1 MNKFGETDTQ
11 IAEYRDKISRLNAEA
26 AAQFQDPQW
35 RQEKAQAIGSK
46 VYEGFMNEN
55 LVDLMTDVERLPL
68 DGRSYIREV
77 RGMKAF
83 HVARGG
89 YIEESNV
96 HSEAME
102 ITRDIVGFH
111 TSEMEDRLEVNF
123 AETADTLVQLG
134 QRRLDGAVNQR
145 VLSTFQAAVPSS
157 SANYVGVSGLDLTS
171 LDTAL
176 AAVEDKTI
184 TGELTIVGRAT
195 MTRQIVNLITSSNTF
210 GAFLP
215 ETNEDL
221 LKRGVLGTYKGAK
234 IVTLRNF
241 LDGDDVSFFP
251 ANELWV
257 LGRDAGKTAFFG
269 GPKVKQWL
277 TNNWYWHYQMRMDY
291 GVAVVR
297 PGHTRRIVDSS
308 IAA

>member
-1 MNKFGETDTQ
+1 MSNLTETDKQ
-11 IAEYRDKISRLNAEA
+11 IAEYREAISRLNSEA
-26 AAQFQDPQW
+26 AAKFQDPQW

-46 VYEGFMNEN
+46 IYEGFMHEN

-83 HVARGG
+83 HIARGG

-96 HSEAME
+96 HSEAYE
-102 ITRDIVGFH
+102 IPRDIVGFH
-111 TSEMEDRLEVNF
+111 TSEMEDKLEVNF

-134 QRRLDGAVNQR
+134 QRRLDSAVNNR
-145 VLSTFQAAVPSS
+145 VLSTFQAAVPDSS
-157 SANYVGVSGLDLTS
+157 DYYTAVSGLS
-171 LDTAL
+171 LSALNDAL
-176 AAVEDKTI
+176 AAVEDATI
-184 TGELTIVGRAT
+184 TGEVTIVGRAT
-195 MTRQIVNLITSSNTF
+195 MTRQIVDEIADNNAY
-210 GAFLP
+210 GGFLP
-215 ETNEDL
+215 ETNEEL
-221 LKRGVLGTYKGAK
+221 LRRGVLGTYRGSR
-234 IVTLRNF
+234 IVTLRNY
-241 LDGDDVSFFP
+241 LDGEDQAFFP
-251 ANELWV
+251 ANELWI

-297 PGHTRRIVDSS
+297 PEHTRRIVDTT

>member
-11 IAEYRDKISRLNAEA
+11 IADYREKISRLNAEA

-83 HVARGG
+83 HIARGG

-145 VLSTFQAAVPSS
+145 VLSTFQAAVPNT

-210 GAFLP
+210 GGFLP

-221 LKRGVLGTYKGAK
+221 LRRGVLGTYKGAK

-241 LDGDDVSFFP
+241 LDGDDQAFFP

-297 PGHTRRIVDSS
+297 PSHTRRIVDSS

>member
-1 MNKFGETDTQ
+1 MGNFTDTDKQ
-11 IAEYRDKISRLNAEA
+11 IAEYREKISRLNTEA
-26 AAQFQDPQW
+26 AARFQDPQW

-46 VYEGFMNEN
+46 IYEGFVNEN
-55 LVDLMTDVERLPL
+55 LVDLMTEVERLPL

-83 HVARGG
+83 HISRGG
-89 YIEESNV
+89 YIDESQV

-102 ITRDIVGFH
+102 IPRDIVGFH

-134 QRRLDGAVNQR
+134 QRRLDAAVNQR

-157 SANYVGVSGLDLTS
+157 SAYYTGVSGLGLSALND
-171 LDTAL
+171 AL
-176 AAVEDKTI
+176 AAVEDETM
-184 TGELTIVGRAT
+184 TGEVVIVGRAT
-195 MTRQIVNLITSSNTF
+195 MTRQILDEIADNNSY

-215 ETNEDL
+215 ETNEQL
-221 LKRGVLGTYKGAK
+221 LRRGVLGEYRGSRIITLKNYK
-234 IVTLRNF
+234 
-241 LDGDDVSFFP
+241 DGDDNSYFP
-251 ANELWV
+251 ANELWI

-291 GVAVVR
+291 GVVVIR
-297 PGHTRRIVDSS
+297 PSHTRRIVDTS
-308 IAA
+308 ISA